1 MPQHERD
8 RYRQAVYRA
17 EDQWSAVLDRGG
29 EVDFFGSRLT
39 APLQLR
45 FGNLDDV
52 ETYVGRVCSNRDI
65 GPPGVRRRKGGSR
78 AHYEVESRMIA
89 IPVDHTWAMRESVIL
104 HEVAHHICV
113 IEHSS
118 NLHDAH
124 FTSIMLSLVRAE
136 LGHEAE
142 LLLRTGYVSVGASV

>member
-1 MPQHERD
+1 MPQHATD

-29 EVDFFGSRLT
+29 EVDFFGSLLT
-39 APLQLR
+39 APVQLR
-45 FGNLDDV
+45 FGTLGDV
-52 ETYVGRVCSNRDI
+52 DTYVAHVCSNHSI
-65 GPPGVRRRKGGSR
+65 APPGVRHRKGGTR
-78 AHYEVESRMIA
+78 AHYEAESKTIA
-89 IPVDHTWAMRESVIL
+89 IPTDHAWAMREAVVL

-118 NLHDAH
+118 NLHDEH
-124 FTSIMLSLVRAE
+124 FTGIMLTLVRTE

-142 LLLRTGYVSVGASV
+142 LLLRTGYQSAGASV